1 MSESCG
7 CDIKSR
13 VKALLGDGNVQFI
26 MATVDADSKP
36 CMRWMGA
43 FARDPENP
51 WVLYA
56 ASFSGARKMQQIA
69 ANPNMQ
75 LLFAKPDFSEVATL
89 IGTAEAENSPEIKQL
104 VWNAIPALAQYFT
117 SPEGEDYGLIKFTTK
132 CMELLAMQEQHEPY
146 CVEA

>member
-13 VKALLGDGNVQFI
+13 VKALLGDGAAQYV
-26 MATVDADSKP
+26 MATVDAEGQP

-43 FARDPENP
+43 FARDPENQ

-75 LLFAKPDFSEVATL
+75 LLFVKPDFSEVATL
-89 IGTAEAENSPEIKQL
+89 IGAAEIETSPEIKQL
-104 VWNAIPALAQYFT
+104 VWNSIPMLSQYFT
-117 SPEGEDYGLIKFTTK
+117 SVEGEDFGLIKFTTK
-132 CMELLAMQEQHEPY
+132 RLELLAMQEQRTPF
-146 CVEA
+146 CVEI